1 MLCFYLF
8 LCFVCPSRDSQPFW
22 VSHQSKWMLSAAD
35 ASPRQKLIF
44 LCFIIWRVAQVA
56 HAMQWWEKLI
66 FTAVNILHI
75 WIWEVIVVRKIQT
88 RDYDGRERS
97 LVMSVAAVPSCPITK
112 TNIDG
117 KERGGVESG
126 NVRPWQQRRP
136 LSLSHYL
143 STIHLSFSWQKWR
156 PGKPGK
162 LSQIVLKLYQ
172 WRTSI

>member
-1 MLCFYLF
+1 MLCCVFTF
-8 LCFVCPSRDSQPFW
+8 FWCFVYSSRDSQPFW

-44 LCFIIWRVAQVA
+44 LCFIIWQVAQVVQVAQDAQVA
-56 HAMQWWEKLI
+56 HAMQCNGGKNWFLPQLT
-66 FTAVNILHI
+66 FCTSGS
-75 WIWEVIVVRKIQT
+75 
-88 RDYDGRERS
+88 GRSSLYVKSKHGRS
-97 LVMSVAAVPSCPITK
+97 LVMSVAVPSCPITK

-162 LSQIVLKLYQ
+162 LSQIVLKL
-172 WRTSI
+172 